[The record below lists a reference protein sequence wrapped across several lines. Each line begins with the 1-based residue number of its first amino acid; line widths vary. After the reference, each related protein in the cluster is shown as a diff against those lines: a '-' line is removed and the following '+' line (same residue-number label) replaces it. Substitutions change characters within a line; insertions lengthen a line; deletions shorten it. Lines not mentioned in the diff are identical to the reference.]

1 MNVDIIR
8 FTQEA
13 LWLMLILTAPPVL
26 AAAFTGLIISFL
38 QAITQIQEQTIP
50 FAVKLAVV
58 AIVLLLMAGVI
69 GENLYQY
76 TNRIFAHFPNLTQ

>member
-76 TNRIFAHFPNLTQ
+76 TNRIFAHFPT